1 MFEAETPCNAG
12 RGELSP
18 PKGRIT
24 SAVFRCSVESPLV
37 VFMVC
42 LYLYLPVYFIASGDV
57 GMLSAFVAA
66 WQKNNDLVS
75 RLNKVHPVA
84 GFI

>member
-1 MFEAETPCNAG
+1 
-12 RGELSP
+12 
-18 PKGRIT
+18 
-24 SAVFRCSVESPLV
+24 VESPLV